1 MTLHDCA
8 PGVRVRL
15 GRLRLPGHDRLRLSG
30 LGFLP
35 GHEIRVV
42 GRGAAGGLVVALGD
56 ARYAVDADTAR
67 RIRVTAPVDADV

>member
-15 GRLRLPGHDRLRLSG
+15 DRLCLPRPDRLRLSE

-35 GHEIRVV
+35 DHEIRIL

-56 ARYAVDADTAR
+56 ARYAVDADTAHG
-67 RIRVTAPVDADV
+67 IRVTAVADSRV

>member
-15 GRLRLPGHDRLRLSG
+15 GRLRLPGPDRLRLSG

-35 GHEIRVV
+35 GHEVLVI

-67 RIRVTAPVDADV
+67 GIRVTAVVDSHV

>member
-15 GRLRLPGHDRLRLSG
+15 GRLCLPGPDRLRLSE

-67 RIRVTAPVDADV
+67 GIRVTALADSRV